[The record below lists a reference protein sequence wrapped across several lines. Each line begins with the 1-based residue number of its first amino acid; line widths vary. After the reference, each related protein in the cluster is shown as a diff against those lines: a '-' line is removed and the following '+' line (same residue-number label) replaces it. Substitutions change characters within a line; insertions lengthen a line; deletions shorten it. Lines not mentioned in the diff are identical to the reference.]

1 MREWS
6 PCVQGGRWFLE
17 DVMLNTKALRN
28 EAKVAFISQL
38 SQKVIYI
45 ATQCWA
51 SSIDS
56 RLKDVN
62 SIILAARKFDLTK
75 VEIFTDAE
83 ITEIT
88 QDLKDLHA
96 LGMKKRMNEHL
107 ISVLRNRGMA
117 DEVLEKCVASEEDLK
132 RS

>member
-1 MREWS
+1 
-6 PCVQGGRWFLE
+6 
-17 DVMLNTKALRN
+17 MLNTKALRN